1 MSLKLGR
8 TGCYNKEQ
16 LMTTDPQQPWF
27 ELNNPEEIASPAL
40 LIYPHRVEHNIQ
52 QMIAIAGDVSRLRPH
67 VKTHK
72 LPQVVAMHQAHG
84 INKLKCAT
92 IAEAEMVAQCGV
104 PDILLAYQPVG
115 PNQQR
120 LIQLAQRYPDSQFGC
135 LIDNEKTLRELAAK
149 LSATTVQL
157 NVWIDIDNGNR
168 RSGIQPGAAAEN
180 LAKLITDTPGVRFA
194 GLHVY
199 DGQFGGLT
207 PEARRAG
214 ADAAFAPVQTMV
226 EALADDGLSVPNIVA
241 GGTPT
246 FPTHAARSGVDLSPG
261 TYSLWDVGYSTS
273 CPDQPFLCAAV
284 LLTRVISKPGPN
296 RLCIDLGHKAVAAEN
311 PLDKRVRFLN
321 APEATFAG
329 QNEEHLVIE
338 LPAGHGF
345 EVGDLLYG
353 VPWHVCPTVA
363 LHQEANVVNADHEF
377 VERWP
382 IAARGRRLTI

>member
-1 MSLKLGR
+1 
-8 TGCYNKEQ
+8 
-16 LMTTDPQQPWF
+16 MTTEHSQQPWF
-27 ELNNPEEIASPAL
+27 ELNHPEEIASPAL
-40 LIYPHRVEHNIQ
+40 LIYPQRVEQNIQ
-52 QMIAIAGDVSRLRPH
+52 QMIEIAGDLGRLRPH

-72 LPQVVAMHQAHG
+72 LPQIVAMHQAHS

-120 LIQLAQRYPDSQFGC
+120 LIELAQCYPDSQFGC
-135 LIDNEKTLRELAAK
+135 LIDNEKTLRELSTK
-149 LSATTVQL
+149 LSATNLQL

-168 RSGIQPGAAAEN
+168 RSGIQPGTAAEN

-214 ADAAFAPVQTMV
+214 ADEAFAPVKTMV
-226 EALADDGLSVPNIVA
+226 DALTADGVLVPNIVA

-246 FPTHAARSGVDLSPG
+246 FPAHAARAGVDLSPG
-261 TYSLWDVGYSTS
+261 TYSLWDMGYSTS

-296 RLCIDLGHKAVAAEN
+296 RLCLDLGHKAVASEN

-338 LPAGHGF
+338 LPEGHGLD
-345 EVGDLLYG
+345 VGDLLYG

-363 LHQEANVVNADHEF
+363 LHQEAHVIDETHEF